1 MARGLGYPLGLESG
15 PCARR
20 PTWGRSS
27 VGRALAWHA
36 RGRRFDPV
44 RLHLMMTAAD
54 AHARRRLAGVS
65 DCGEPARVGPVDV
78 ANNRRPGPAHWGHAI
93 A

>member
-1 MARGLGYPLGLESG
+1 
-15 PCARR
+15 
-20 PTWGRSS
+20 
-27 VGRALAWHA
+27 
-36 RGRRFDPV
+36 
-44 RLHLMMTAAD
+44 MMTAAD

-78 ANNRRPGPAHWGHAI
+78 ANNRRPGPAHWGHPI